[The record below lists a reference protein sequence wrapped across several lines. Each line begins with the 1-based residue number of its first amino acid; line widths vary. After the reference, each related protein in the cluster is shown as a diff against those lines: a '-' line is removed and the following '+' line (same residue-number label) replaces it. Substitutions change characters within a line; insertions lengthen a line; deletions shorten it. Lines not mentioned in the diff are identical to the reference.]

1 MTLFVVLLSVVLIL
15 AVFLVI
21 PRRPAATNQSS
32 SIEDEAELTR
42 AEEDL
47 ADLDVMTTPEE
58 ATEELPDWGP
68 GAPKSRRGSS

>member
-1 MTLFVVLLSVVLIL
+1 MTLFVVLLSVVLLL
-15 AVFLVI
+15 AVLLVI
-21 PRRPAATNQSS
+21 PRRPTATSQSS

-58 ATEELPDWGP
+58 AIEELPDWGP
-68 GAPKSRRGSS
+68 GAPRYRRGSS